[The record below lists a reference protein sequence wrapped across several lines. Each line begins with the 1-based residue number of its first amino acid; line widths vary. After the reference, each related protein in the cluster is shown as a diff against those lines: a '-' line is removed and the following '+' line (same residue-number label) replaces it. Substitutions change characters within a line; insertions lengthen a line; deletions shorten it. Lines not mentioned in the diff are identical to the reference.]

1 MIRSPSNS
9 CGGILIIYYN
19 PFFHKTSLM
28 FSMLPYVCYIYY
40 FSAVCFCSGRTEK
53 EMTASEAAR
62 SPQPVRRT
70 KSQRQERRR
79 ASSATAAASQ
89 GQPVST
95 PSPPSSDR
103 SKGMRC

>member
-1 MIRSPSNS
+1 M
-9 CGGILIIYYN
+9 L
-19 PFFHKTSLM
+19 
-28 FSMLPYVCYIYY
+28 SMLPYVQNIVYHIYY
-40 FSAVCFCSGRTEK
+40 LSAVSFCSGRTEK

-103 SKGMRC
+103 SKGMWC